1 MYTERFFRHPVAAYY
16 NKDNTLAYIR
26 FAVFNCKVK
35 PDYNYTWVKGSRN
48 TLVEAEQEDTCYYS
62 WLTRFPLVILPDKS
76 DMSYIDISAED
87 FMQKPNYYMSSKY
100 LSSKEPTLWGLK
112 SISKLYTDGTL
123 IEQSFQALG
132 AFEPMIMEKNKLE
145 ICYIPESSS
154 KQGIRILIFDHTLDC
169 RVLPLNTLMRLG
181 NKIKVGNM
189 DVPTGTVPTSNLCC
203 PLTFIK
209 YKNTTANDGL
219 SLYNSA
225 VNVGTTKNEVSSLTI
240 QDGKFSG
247 TSLIVPDN
255 IKSLTIHPSL
265 YGVTSG
271 LIENISCPREMIAVN
286 LSVKVLK
293 NFLPPE
299 ICSEYRL
306 NAQQVPSGVSV
317 TPKVMTPMRQS
328 FYTNFEISNV
338 SELYLDQRNYACLR
352 TNRISNCKLYSNSSE
367 VGISL
372 AVANTWV
379 SHIELAPNID
389 TIRLYKHKSLGNVV
403 PKEVILELNTSGVNH
418 DIKIIVDDDIGEL
431 SIRTNDGIGVFNVLI
446 TGSGKIRNLTVS
458 GRAYTVSNAVRLLN
472 ITHTE
477 VRLLGTVKNVRLY
490 SDTHYYPSHFT
501 EIALNNGRTY
511 AEVVEIYR
519 EKVSS
524 GVGNITKYTISA
536 EENSNCIR
544 LINQDNRVLV
554 RVEKGK

>member
-62 WLTRFPLVILPDKS
+62 WLTRFPLVVLPDKS

-87 FMQKPNYYMSSKY
+87 FMQKPNYYMSNKY

-154 KQGIRILIFDHTLDC
+154 KQGVRILIFDHTLDC
-169 RVLPLNTLMRLG
+169 RILPLNTLMRLG
-181 NKIKVGNM
+181 NKITVGNM
-189 DVPTGTVPTSNLCC
+189 DVPTGTVPASNLYC

-225 VNVGTTKNEVSSLTI
+225 VNVGTAKNEVSSLAI

-271 LIENISCPREMIAVN
+271 LIENISCPREMIAVD

-306 NAQQVPSGVSV
+306 SAQQVPSGVSV

-352 TNRISNCKLYSNSSE
+352 TNRINNCKLYNNSE

-372 AVANTWV
+372 AVTSTWAR
-379 SHIELAPNID
+379 SIELAPHID

-403 PKEVILELNTSGVNH
+403 PKEVILELNTSGVNR

-431 SIRTNDGIGVFNVLI
+431 SIRTNGGNKGYNVLV
-446 TGSGKIRNLTVS
+446 TGAGKIKTLTVA
-458 GRAYTVSNAVRLLN
+458 GREYVIQNAVRLLN
-472 ITHTE
+472 INSTDVT
-477 VRLLGTVKNVRLY
+477 LLGTVKNVRLY
-490 SDTHYYPSHFT
+490 PETPYYSNPYS
-501 EIALNNGRTY
+501 EIALNTGKTY
-511 AEVVEIYR
+511 AKGVKIYYLR
-519 EKVSS
+519 GYVDGSE
-524 GVGNITKYTISA
+524 TKFAISA
-536 EENSNCIR
+536 KENTDCIR
-544 LINQDNRVLV
+544 IIEYSSRAVV
-554 RVEKGK
+554 KIEKGK